1 MSDERAGFLREALF
15 NGNGVAKK
23 LILALVLFS
32 SVVTGVITA
41 IELYAHYR
49 RDLGQIDRS
58 IEFIGKSYLPS
69 LTDAVWI
76 ADREQVQTQL
86 DGLLRLPDLEYIG
99 ISVDGQTRWSA
110 GEAVSRRVVTADVPL
125 RHEHRGQTLII
136 GNVKV
141 VASVDRVLARVWD
154 ELLTVLLGNA
164 IKTLLVAGFML
175 LVFQYLVT
183 RHLTRIAAFVRRI
196 DPTAPGGEQVQL
208 ERPASGRWRPDILD
222 AVTASINGLSRSLQT
237 SFAATHEGEAR
248 YRAIVEAQ
256 DDAVCRWLPDTTLTF
271 TNARYREL
279 FGLSEAAAR
288 GRQWLGLIPDAERPA
303 VTAFYRDLA
312 QQPRRVAYEHTVI
325 SADGARRWIAWT
337 DVPLFDAT
345 GKAIEFQS
353 VGRDITQR
361 KLDEEAIREMN
372 QQLEARV
379 QERTA
384 QLQQAVERAENANRA
399 KSEFLS
405 RMSHELRTPMNAILG
420 FAQIIEMSNPAPR
433 QLTWARE
440 IRRAGDHLLQM
451 IEDLLDLARIEVGKM
466 AIRIEPLDPAP
477 IIGEAVAI
485 VQTLITARGLHLDVA
500 DCHGLPF
507 RVRADRLR
515 LRQVLVNLLSNAAK
529 YNHEGGTITVSCTPH
544 GRCVRLSVADTGVGI
559 APAQSARLFRP
570 FDRLGAESGGV
581 EGTGI
586 GLALC
591 KQLTELMGAT
601 IGVDSRVGIGSVFW
615 IDLPGEDGDVAVASA
630 PAAASAALEPLVGD
644 VLYVEDNASNIDVMT
659 AFLAPHAGVRLR
671 TARSGADALS
681 LVAERRPDV
690 ILLDIHLPG
699 MDGYQILAQLR
710 ADPHRRDITVIALS
724 ADAMPHDIQRGLA
737 AGFDRYL
744 TKPVDLAELLGALD
758 EVLPRRREG
767 SSPR

>member
-23 LILALVLFS
+23 LIVALVLFS
-32 SVVTGVITA
+32 SVITGVITA

-110 GEAVSRRVVTADVPL
+110 GEAVSRRAVTVDVPL
-125 RHEHRGQTLII
+125 RREHRGQALTI

-154 ELLTVLLGNA
+154 ELLMVLLGNA

-196 DPTAPGGEQVQL
+196 DPAAPGGEQIRL
-208 ERPASGRWRPDILD
+208 ERPAAGRWRPDILD
-222 AVTASINGLSRSLQT
+222 AVTASINGLSRSLHEA
-237 SFAATHEGEAR
+237 FASVHEGEAR

-279 FGLSEAAAR
+279 FGLSEATAQ
-288 GRQWLGLIPDAERPA
+288 GRQWLGFIPDAERPA
-303 VTAFYRDLA
+303 VTAFYRELA
-312 QQPRRVAYEHTVI
+312 QQPRRVAYEHTVAT
-325 SADGARRWIAWT
+325 ADGAQRWIAWT
-337 DVPLFDAT
+337 DVPLFDAM
-345 GKAIEFQS
+345 GRAVEFQS

-361 KLDEEAIREMN
+361 KLDEEAIRQMN

-420 FAQIIEMSNPAPR
+420 FAQIIEMSNPTSK

-451 IEDLLDLARIEVGKM
+451 IEDLLDLARIEVGKL
-466 AIRIEPLDPAP
+466 AIRIESQDAAP
-477 IIGEAVAI
+477 IIGEAAAI
-485 VQTLITARGLHLDVA
+485 VQSLIAARGLQLEVETCPGPA
-500 DCHGLPF
+500 LV
-507 RVRADRLR
+507 VRADRLR

-529 YNHEGGTITVSCTPH
+529 YNREHGSITVRCARH
-544 GRCVRLSVADTGVGI
+544 GDGVRLSVADTGIGI
-559 APAQSARLFRP
+559 AAEKLAQLFLP
-570 FDRLGAESGGV
+570 FDRLGAEKGSV

-586 GLALC
+586 GLALS
-591 KQLTELMGAT
+591 KQLADLMGAT
-601 IGVDSRVGIGSVFW
+601 IGVESQIGVGSIFW
-615 IDLPGEDGDVAVASA
+615 IDLPGEDGDAAEVRA
-630 PAAASAALEPLVGD
+630 PATALSPVDAQACD
-644 VLYVEDNASNIDVMT
+644 VLYVEDNASNLEVMA
-659 AFLAPHAGVRLR
+659 AFLAPFPGVHLR
-671 TARSGADALS
+671 TALTGAAALVQ
-681 LVAERRPDV
+681 VAARRPDV

-699 MDGYQILAQLR
+699 MDGYEILAHLR
-710 ADPHRRDITVIALS
+710 ADPRWRDVAVVAVS
-724 ADAMPHDIQRGLA
+724 ADAMPHDVQRGLA
-737 AGFDRYL
+737 AGFDRYI
-744 TKPVDLAELLGALD
+744 TKPVDLSELLGVLD
-758 EVLPRRREG
+758 EMVHRRRG
-767 SSPR
+767 GPSPR